1 MIDTDKLTKNLR
13 AIWKKYEGNIIDD
26 DEVLSKIEALLYS
39 TGVMQ
44 E

>member
-13 AIWKKYEGNIIDD
+13 AIWKKYEAYIIDD
-26 DEVLSKIEALLYS
+26 DEVLQKIEVLLYN